1 LGNLGEVKVNL
12 ISFARLCPFRLKLC
26 AARAEKGLG
35 ALRRSQVAPA
45 TGNSRWT
52 PEPGRSHQ
60 SKGISMERR
69 HLGIA
74 LLVIASVS
82 QAALADF
89 GGLAI
94 AGRTGT
100 LGFGGEL
107 MVNFLPNINGRAGIT
122 FFPLSL
128 SGRISD
134 VDYNFDLR
142 MLTFPLTLDWYP
154 FKGSFHVSGGIIV
167 NETKVGLDTRSNASL
182 TLGGTTYSASQ
193 LGQVSGD
200 ATYNRI
206 APYVGI
212 GWGNAFGKEK
222 RWGILS
228 DLGVAFIGSPH
239 VSVTATGPIATDPTF
254 QTNLTHEE
262 EDIRHEFGRLQ
273 IYPVISASLFYRF

>member
-1 LGNLGEVKVNL
+1 
-12 ISFARLCPFRLKLC
+12 
-26 AARAEKGLG
+26 
-35 ALRRSQVAPA
+35 
-45 TGNSRWT
+45 
-52 PEPGRSHQ
+52 
-60 SKGISMERR
+60 MERR
-69 HLGIA
+69 HLCTA
-74 LLVIASVS
+74 LLILASIS
-82 QAALADF
+82 QVASADF

-94 AGRTGT
+94 AGRSGT

-107 MVNFLPNINGRAGIT
+107 MANFLPDINGRFGVT
-122 FFPLSL
+122 FFPLNL

-154 FKGSFHVSGGIIV
+154 FKGSFHVSGGIII
-167 NETKVGLDTRSNASL
+167 NETKVGLDTRSSASL
-182 TLGGTTYSASQ
+182 TIGGTTYSASQ

-200 ATYNRI
+200 ATYNPI

-239 VSVTATGPIATDPTF
+239 VSISATGPISSDPTF
-254 QTNLTHEE
+254 QRNLAQEQ
-262 EDIRHEFGRLQ
+262 EDIRHEFGRLRF
-273 IYPVISASLFYRF
+273 YPVISASLFYRF